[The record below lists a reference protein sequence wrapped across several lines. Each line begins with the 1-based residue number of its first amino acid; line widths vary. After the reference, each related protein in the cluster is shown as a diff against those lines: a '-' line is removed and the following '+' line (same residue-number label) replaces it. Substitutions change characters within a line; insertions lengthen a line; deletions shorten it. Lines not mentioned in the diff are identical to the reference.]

1 MVKKVF
7 RITKEQLLY
16 KLHELVWR
24 DDDLMDQDTLF
35 ELQDL
40 IDNQIVCEIDAGT
53 MSGKVD
59 KNFIH
64 DVGVVF

>member
-1 MVKKVF
+1 VKEVI
-7 RITKEQLLY
+7 RLTKPALLCR
-16 KLHELVWR
+16 LHELVWR
-24 DDDLMDQDTLF
+24 DNDLMEQETLF

-53 MSGKVD
+53 MRGEVD